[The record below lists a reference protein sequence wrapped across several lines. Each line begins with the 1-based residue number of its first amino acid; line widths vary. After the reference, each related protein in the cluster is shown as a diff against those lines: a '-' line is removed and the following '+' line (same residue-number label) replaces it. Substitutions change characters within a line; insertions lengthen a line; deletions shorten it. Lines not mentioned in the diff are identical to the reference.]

1 MVHVAVNKY
10 DFEKNQ
16 HFRVPGTLLGR
27 GEGVIKKRTLCT
39 LSKMSIIVNDPLD
52 LFERLFPKVCSCLE
66 MCIKWLCLVK
76 IHCRA

>member
-16 HFRVPGTLLGR
+16 HFRAYAFGE

-39 LSKMSIIVNDPLD
+39 LS
-52 LFERLFPKVCSCLE
+52 
-66 MCIKWLCLVK
+66 
-76 IHCRA
+76 